1 MRDVRRPAIPAA
13 PSRLAAAALASLG
26 ASILLAGPSLTGV
39 SPPGGQR
46 GTAVRLELR
55 GTGLDGK
62 IEISTAVPGSFTEL
76 SAEGPAREFLLEIA
90 PDAEPGAYPLAVIT
104 EHGRTNTWLFSVS
117 AFPELAEAE
126 GRGTSND
133 APGGEQRIQPPAVV
147 NGTLGE
153 ADRDRYSVALEAGQ
167 RMVFEVEARRLGSAV
182 DPVLVV
188 RRPNGTVAARSDD
201 APGIGSDSRVDL
213 RAAAGGVYTA
223 EVHDVRF
230 SAQQRNF
237 YRLIAAPLEYAEA
250 IFPLGWTA
258 GEAVAVELSG
268 GSLAAP
274 ATVTAD
280 GDRVAVPG
288 ERHGLPMPFLRGQGP
303 EALEPSGPGPHRLA
317 AGTVVNGRLAKPG
330 EIDRYRLPVH
340 PGEEWLIE
348 TQAAILRTSRL
359 YTLLVMRDQDGSEL
373 ASAGDQPAQQL
384 LSNINTRAETFG
396 DPALGIRVPDGVS
409 ELELAVQDL
418 LGRGGP
424 AFGYRLVARR
434 QPADFIARL
443 DDTELNIP
451 RGGSASVGV
460 TLDRRG
466 YGGPVRVVAEGLPA
480 GVAAAG
486 GNIPA
491 EFGGMTTQRNSLRGR
506 LTFTASD
513 SAQPG
518 AATIKLL
525 AEGGSG
531 TGAGIRRRVLTS
543 LLQTRVAGSKQRPVR
558 LPGPPGEIEAL
569 VVDPAPAAIELRSA
583 RSVRL
588 IQGLKHD
595 VRWAYRTRQDG
606 VTPLTAVSLI
616 NAPAV
621 ANLRVLGGAKIRPGD
636 AEGTLEV
643 NTTMGTPA
651 MLFDLVLFGRV
662 RHAGIDH
669 AIYSAAITFEVV
681 QGYRIGPPSQPA
693 TVRPGER
700 FEISGSFSREPDF
713 NSEVVLEA
721 ANLPPELRCDA
732 ASIGDSPAAYTL
744 RCRAGEGAEPGEYR
758 VEVAP
763 RSVLAGRDEEAVPY
777 NIPPV
782 GAVVVV
788 TAREGVAVAR
798 QL

>member
-1 MRDVRRPAIPAA
+1 MRPARRPAIPPAV
-13 PSRLAAAALASLG
+13 SRLAAAAAAACLWTGS
-26 ASILLAGPSLTGV
+26 LLAGPSLTLV

-46 GTAVRLELR
+46 GTTVRLELR
-55 GTGLDGK
+55 GTGLGGK
-62 IEISTAVPGSFTEL
+62 IEISAAVPGSFTEL
-76 SAEGPAREFLLEIA
+76 SADGPARAFLLEIA
-90 PDAEPGAYPLAVIT
+90 PAAEPGAYPLAVVT
-104 EHGRTNTWLFSVS
+104 EHGRTNAWLFSVS

-126 GRGTSND
+126 GRRRRND
-133 APGGEQRIQPPAVV
+133 NPGDEQRIAPPAVV

-153 ADRDRYSVALEAGQ
+153 ADRDRYSVVLKAGQ

-182 DPVLVV
+182 DPVLVI
-188 RRPNGTVAARSDD
+188 RRPDGTVAGRSDD
-201 APGIGSDSRVDL
+201 APGIGADARVDL
-213 RAAAGGVYTA
+213 RAAVGGVYTA
-223 EVHDVRF
+223 EVHDARF
-230 SAQQRNF
+230 STQQRNF

-258 GEAVAVELSG
+258 GEAVTVELSG

-288 ERHGLPMPFLRGQGP
+288 ERRGLPVPFLRGDGP
-303 EALEPSGPGPHRLA
+303 ESLEPSGPGRHTLS
-317 AGTVVNGRLAKPG
+317 AGTLVNGRLAEPG
-330 EIDRYRLPVH
+330 EIDRYRLAVQ

-348 TQAAILRTSRL
+348 TQAASLRTSRL
-359 YTLLVMRDQDGSEL
+359 YTLLVVRDQDGREL
-373 ASAGDQPAQQL
+373 GSAGDQPPQEL
-384 LSNINTRAETFG
+384 LSNINTRAETLG
-396 DPALGIRVPDGVS
+396 DPALGIRVPDGVR

-466 YGGPVRVVAEGLPA
+466 YGGPVRIVAAGLPD
-480 GVAAAG
+480 GVTAAG

-506 LTFTASD
+506 LTFTAGEH
-513 SAQPG
+513 ARPG
-518 AATIKLL
+518 ATTIRLL
-525 AEGGSG
+525 AEGGA
-531 TGAGIRRRVLTS
+531 GAGVRRQVLTS
-543 LLQTRVAGSKQRPVR
+543 LLQTRVAGAKQRPVR
-558 LPGPPGEIEAL
+558 IPGPAGEIEAS
-569 VVDPAPAAIELRSA
+569 VVDPAPAAIEVLSA

-588 IQGLKHD
+588 IQGLQHD
-595 VRWAYRTRQDG
+595 VRWAFRTREAG
-606 VTPLTAVSLI
+606 VTPLAAVSLI

-621 ANLRVLGGAKIRPGD
+621 ANLRILGGTKIRPGD
-636 AEGTLEV
+636 DEGTLEV

-651 MLFDLVLFGRV
+651 MRFDLVLLGRV

-669 AIYSAAITFEVV
+669 AIYSPAITFDVV
-681 QGYRIGPPSQPA
+681 QGYRVGPPARPA
-693 TVRPGER
+693 SVRPGGQ
-700 FEISGSFSREPDF
+700 FEISGTFSREPGF
-713 NSEVVLEA
+713 NSVVVLEA

-732 ASIGDSPAAYTL
+732 ASIGGSPAAYTL
-744 RCRAGEGAEPGEYR
+744 RCRAGDTAEPGEYR

-782 GAVVVV
+782 EAAVVV
-788 TAREGVAVAR
+788 TAREEVAGAR

>member
-1 MRDVRRPAIPAA
+1 M
-13 PSRLAAAALASLG
+13 
-26 ASILLAGPSLTGV
+26 LLAGPSLTGV

-46 GTAVRLELR
+46 GTTVRLELR
-55 GTGLDGK
+55 GTGLGGK
-62 IEISTAVPGSFTEL
+62 IEISTAIPGSFTEL
-76 SAEGPAREFLLEIA
+76 SSDGPTRAFLLEID
-90 PDAEPGAYPLAVIT
+90 PGAEPGPYPLAVVT
-104 EHGRTNTWLFSVS
+104 EHGRTNLWLFSVS

-126 GRGTSND
+126 ARRPRND
-133 APGGEQRIQPPAVV
+133 APGGEQRIETPAVV

-182 DPVLVV
+182 DPVLIV
-188 RRPNGTVAARSDD
+188 RRPDGTVAARSDD

-213 RAAAGGVYTA
+213 RALAGGVYTA
-223 EVHDVRF
+223 EVHDARF

-237 YRLIAAPLEYAEA
+237 YRLIVAPLEYAEA
-250 IFPLGWTA
+250 MFPLGWTA
-258 GEAVAVELSG
+258 GAAVAVELSG

-274 ATVTAD
+274 VAVSAD

-288 ERHGLPMPFLRGQGP
+288 ERRGLPLPFLRSDGP
-303 EALEPSGPGPHRLA
+303 EALEPPGPERHPLS
-317 AGTVVNGRLAKPG
+317 AGTVVNGRLLKPG
-330 EIDRYRLPVH
+330 EIDRYRLAVR

-348 TQAAILRTSRL
+348 TQAAVLRTSRL
-359 YTLLVMRDQDGSEL
+359 YTLLVMRDQDGREL
-373 ASAGDQPAQQL
+373 ASAGDQPPQEL
-384 LSNINTRAETFG
+384 LSNINTRAETLG

-466 YGGPVRVVAEGLPA
+466 YTGPVRVVAEGLPA
-480 GVAAAG
+480 GVTAAG

-513 SAQPG
+513 AAQPG
-518 AATIKLL
+518 AGTIQLL

-531 TGAGIRRRVLTS
+531 TGSGFRRRVLTS
-543 LLQTRVAGSKQRPVR
+543 LLQTRVGGERQRPVR
-558 LPGPPGEIEAL
+558 MPGPAGEIEAL
-569 VVDPAPAAIELRSA
+569 VVEPAPAAIEVLSA

-595 VRWAYRTRQDG
+595 VRWAFRTREDG

-621 ANLRVLGGAKIRPGD
+621 ANLRILGGAKVRLGD

-651 MLFDLVLFGRV
+651 MRFDLVLQGRV
-662 RHAGIDH
+662 RQAGIDH
-669 AIYSAAITFEVV
+669 AIYSPAITFDIV
-681 QGYRIGPPSQPA
+681 QGYRVGPPAQPA
-693 TVRPGER
+693 SVPPGGQ
-700 FEISGSFSREPDF
+700 FEISGTFSREPDF

-721 ANLPPELRCDA
+721 ANLPPEVRCDA

-744 RCRAGEGAEPGEYR
+744 RCRAGDAAEPGEYR

-782 GAVVVV
+782 EAVVVV
-788 TAREGVAVAR
+788 TEREEVAVAR
-798 QL
+798 QP